1 MFYGLDIHKKFI
13 QVCRLDTDG
22 RNRCDFRID
31 ADRPAIVKFAA
42 SLTREDAAVME
53 TTFHTWAIWSLLR
66 EHSHGARIEV
76 ANSMQV
82 KAIAEARIKTDKI
95 DAHILAQLLR
105 TDFIPAVVMPD
116 DPTWQLRQLMT
127 HRQLLAR
134 HRTATRNAVCGILHR
149 KLLTA
154 PVRELFGPTGRR
166 WLQEQHYSDM
176 ERLML
181 DGALAHLDSLDT
193 RIAVVDARLRQMSS
207 HNMQV
212 KLLMTIPGVNVTV
225 ANGLIAAI
233 GDISRFDSPERL
245 TVYFGLVPKVSQSAE
260 RCFYGPITKDGRS
273 QARWL
278 AVEAA
283 HGLVTCGS
291 PLTAS
296 YHRIRRKKC
305 HNVAVVALA
314 RKLVIVVWHLLTHQ
328 EPYRYAPVVRTRA
341 KLRRVSPD
349 VPPAKIGRIP
359 NTLEQIYAE
368 VGLPQPRPASAGERR
383 AAANNRR
390 CVTRYRKAPLQA
402 STPG

>member
-1 MFYGLDIHKKFI
+1 
-13 QVCRLDTDG
+13 
-22 RNRCDFRID
+22 
-31 ADRPAIVKFAA
+31 
-42 SLTREDAAVME
+42 ME
-53 TTFHTWAIWSLLR
+53 ITFHTWAIWSLLQ
-66 EHSHGARIEV
+66 EYGNGARIEV

-82 KAIAEARIKTDKI
+82 KAIAEARIKTDRI

-105 TDFIPAVVMPD
+105 TDFIPAVAMPD
-116 DPTWQLRQLMT
+116 DATWELRQLMT

-149 KLLTA
+149 KLLSA

-166 WLQEQHYSDM
+166 WLQEQHYSDI
-176 ERLML
+176 ERFML
-181 DGALAHLDSLDT
+181 DGTLAHLDSLEA
-193 RIAVVDARLRQMSS
+193 RLAVIDARLRAMSCAS
-207 HNMQV
+207 MAV

-225 ANGLIAAI
+225 ANGLVAAI
-233 GDISRFDSPERL
+233 GDITRFDSPQKL
-245 TVYFGLVPKVSQSAE
+245 TAYFGLVPKVSQSAE
-260 RCFYGPITKDGRS
+260 RCFYGPITKNGRS

-341 KLRRVSPD
+341 KLRRVSPE
-349 VPPAKIGRIP
+349 VPPAKIGCIP
-359 NTLEQIYAE
+359 HTLEQIYAE
-368 VGLPQPRPASAGERR
+368 VGLPPPRPASAGERR

-390 CVTRYRKAPLQA
+390 CVTRYRKAPLHVPMA
-402 STPG
+402 R